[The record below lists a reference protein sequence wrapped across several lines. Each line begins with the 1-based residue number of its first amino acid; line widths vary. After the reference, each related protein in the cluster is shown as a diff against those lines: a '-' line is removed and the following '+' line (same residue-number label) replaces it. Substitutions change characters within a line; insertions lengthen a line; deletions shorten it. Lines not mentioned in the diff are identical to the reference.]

1 MIVPADGVKGKT
13 WGPSSGGHV
22 LNSLGGLSSSKSRPA
37 IPEERWSQSVS
48 SLEKSSSS
56 RNKSGM
62 PSVTSVP
69 EIGKY
74 NIFYTNFFPSKNDSS
89 MAYNNTLLQKVLTL
103 DN

>member
-1 MIVPADGVKGKT
+1 MKGKT

-22 LNSLGGLSSSKSRPA
+22 LNSLGGLSSSSKSRPA

-48 SLEKSSSS
+48 SLEKSSS

-74 NIFYTNFFPSKNDSS
+74 IYF
-89 MAYNNTLLQKVLTL
+89 
-103 DN
+103 

>member
-74 NIFYTNFFPSKNDSS
+74 NIFFILIFF
-89 MAYNNTLLQKVLTL
+89 LQKMTHRWPTTTHCFKKF
-103 DN
+103 

>member
-48 SLEKSSSS
+48 SLEKSSRS
-56 RNKSGM
+56 KSGM

-69 EIGKY
+69 EIGNIILFFYFFIFFFNMTVDGLQQHTAPNYDIIY
-74 NIFYTNFFPSKNDSS
+74 N
-89 MAYNNTLLQKVLTL
+89 M
-103 DN
+103 